1 MSEPNIDQAF
11 KIRDNFQGI
20 TFSIRN
26 ALPIHKH
33 RNDVG
38 FNLSGHTTAESL
50 LLFIYVYDIIY
61 CRCFF
66 GSPLSISMF
75 SGDTN
80 FLATQTHEHRHS
92 IYLNVVR
99 INKMIIL

>member
-66 GSPLSISMF
+66 GSPLSI
-75 SGDTN
+75 
-80 FLATQTHEHRHS
+80 LLVCLEAIQTFWQHKHMNTG
-92 IYLNVVR
+92 IPF
-99 INKMIIL
+99 ILMSFE